1 METEAMEITVVV
13 YEDSLRM
20 MLAELKKAKDKGNE
34 SVLIEQGPVTFH
46 VCSALMVEV
55 GE

>member
-1 METEAMEITVVV
+1 MENEMMEITVVV
-13 YEDSLRM
+13 YEENLHK
-20 MLAELKKAKDKGNE
+20 MLDELKKAQDKGDS

-46 VCSALMVEV
+46 VCSALKD

>member
-1 METEAMEITVVV
+1 MQEEMMEITVVV
-13 YEDSLRM
+13 YEGALRA
-20 MLAELKKAKDKGNE
+20 MLDELKDAKKKGNE

-46 VCSALMVEV
+46 VCSALATD